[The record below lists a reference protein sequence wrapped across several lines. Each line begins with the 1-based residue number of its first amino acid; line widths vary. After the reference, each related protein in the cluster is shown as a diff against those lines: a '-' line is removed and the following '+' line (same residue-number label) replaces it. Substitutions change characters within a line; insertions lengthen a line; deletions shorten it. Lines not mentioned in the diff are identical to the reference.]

1 MKRGFL
7 HLSGAFVEHFRE
19 GIAPFRLCYINGP
32 NRKSKEIQIF
42 SSKLIYLSH
51 NGAFP

>member
-7 HLSGAFVEHFRE
+7 HLSGALVEHFRE

-32 NRKSKEIQIF
+32 NGKSNIF
-42 SSKLIYLSH
+42 FIVNLPKPS
-51 NGAFP
+51 